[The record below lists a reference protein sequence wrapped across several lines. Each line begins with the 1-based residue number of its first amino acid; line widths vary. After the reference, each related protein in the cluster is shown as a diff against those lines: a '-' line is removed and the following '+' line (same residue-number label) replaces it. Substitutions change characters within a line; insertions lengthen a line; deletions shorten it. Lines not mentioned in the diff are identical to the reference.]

1 MKRRKL
7 VVAVAAANAAVLM
20 TGTAFAVWT
29 ATATTATQSVPT
41 DVITAP
47 VAATATAAST
57 TSMTIAV
64 TTKPSTGPT
73 PTSYQVD
80 RTAPTTASPACNI
93 TVLTN
98 GLGNC
103 TDSGPLTPG
112 TPYTYS
118 VKSKIGTNWVSAT
131 TLTGVTGTT
140 TSADTTAPTVSLTFP
155 ASPGPTTYKASQ
167 WTDASSCTAAP
178 FTVSGGG
185 FCGTAADATSVST
198 VKISIKR
205 ASDNTYWNGAAFSGT
220 SETFTL
226 TTLGTGTTSRQW
238 VYSFALPADGTYTV
252 HLQAADTLGNAQTGT
267 TYAATSTF
275 TMDQTAPSVSI
286 TSPAASATVSG
297 TTAITSTVS
306 DATSGVA
313 SVQYQRKLGAGSFV
327 NVGTAVTS
335 SPFSGSWVT
344 QGLVNGSYT
353 LQAIATDKA
362 GNTTTS
368 GPIAVTLTNLLV
380 TPAGVNGTGTAG
392 RLDAADK
399 WTLSFPNANI
409 PKLNTFCGSWTVSG
423 TQTSVTDAVVTF
435 TDGGAGNDSLTSVT
449 SAACG
454 TVNAGTLDLG
464 SISYLDATGS
474 GTLVFTGSTI
484 AWTTS
489 SKVVTITLGS
499 LQAGGA
505 GAGTVASTTLSY
517 TPSVNLQDSTLNAFD
532 YAQSPSTAAKQF

>member
-1 MKRRKL
+1 
-7 VVAVAAANAAVLM
+7 
-20 TGTAFAVWT
+20 
-29 ATATTATQSVPT
+29 
-41 DVITAP
+41 
-47 VAATATAAST
+47 
-57 TSMTIAV
+57 V